1 MSPSSIRLTL
11 KRSYLAIICALLV
24 PVLVLFATIAGL
36 SFRYGGRIQN
46 IETANMLRET
56 AGEQLTK
63 EVWQIVSGNLSFADG
78 QQYVYMTR
86 IVNGIQALEASSNA
100 QSSQY
105 LQAAARATGTMKN
118 YFDVLGKQIAENRAV
133 AYRESVMEEINS
145 VARLIDEMLQ
155 NYIGEEI
162 VRIGELNRRIQ
173 TTTLA
178 MIIVSFALL
187 ALTGWY
193 ARKSYLH
200 VRRAIDGPIDALDQM
215 ASAIAAGNWD
225 ARTAMPQAEEF
236 RGLARHLNH
245 MASRLEHSVSEQLI
259 AEKNLQK
266 AEMRTL
272 QAQITP
278 HFLYNT
284 LDTIVWL
291 AEAERNQ
298 EVMDIT
304 MALTSFLRISL
315 SSGQD
320 FIPVAREIEHVK
332 SYLAI
337 QGTRYGSTMEYRIE
351 ADDSLAHMPVLK
363 LLLQPL
369 VENAIYH
376 GVRAKRGRGR
386 GCIVVRVRREAGDR
400 MTFSVSDNGIGIQPD
415 RLRALQAD
423 LSAGVCPA
431 TSSGGFGLYNVSQRI
446 RLYYGTGLQIT
457 SVYQEGTTISFTI
470 PCKEQDNVSN
480 LSGGR

>member
-1 MSPSSIRLTL
+1 MTPSSIRLTL
-11 KRSYLAIICALLV
+11 KRSYRTIICALLV
-24 PVLVLFATIAGL
+24 PVLMLLVTIVGL
-36 SFRYGGRIQN
+36 SFQYSRCIEN
-46 IETANMLRET
+46 IETANTLRET
-56 AGEQLTK
+56 IGDQITE
-63 EVWQIVSGNLSFADG
+63 EVWQIVSGNLAFEDG
-78 QQYVYMTR
+78 KQYAYMSR
-86 IVNGIQALEASSNA
+86 IVNGIQVLESSSSA

-105 LQAAARATGTMKN
+105 LQAAAPATETMKN
-118 YFDVLGKQIAENRAV
+118 YFDILGKQIAENRAV
-133 AYRESVMEEINS
+133 AYRESVMEEISS
-145 VARLIDEMLQ
+145 VAHLIDEILQ

-162 VRIGELNRRIQ
+162 VRIGELNRQIQ
-173 TTTLA
+173 STTFV
-178 MIIVSFALL
+178 MVIISFALL
-187 ALTGWY
+187 AMTGWY
-193 ARKSYLH
+193 AWKSYQH
-200 VRRAIDGPIDALDQM
+200 VQQAIDEPVDALDKM
-215 ASAIAAGNWD
+215 ASAIAVGDWD
-225 ARTAMPQAEEF
+225 ARTALPQVEEF

-245 MASRLEHSVSEQLI
+245 MASRLEHSVAEQLI

-320 FIPVAREIEHVK
+320 FIPVSREIEHVK

-337 QGTRYGSTMEYRIE
+337 QATRYGSTMEYRIE
-351 ADDSLAHMPVLK
+351 ADESLGNMQVLK

-369 VENAIYH
+369 VENAIYY

-386 GCIVVRVRREAGDR
+386 IVVSVQRTDKDQ
-400 MTFSVSDNGIGIQPD
+400 MTFSVSDNGIGIEPEK
-415 RLRALQAD
+415 LRALQAD
-423 LSAGVCPA
+423 LSAGVRPA
-431 TSSGGFGLYNVSQRI
+431 TQSGGFGLFNVSQRI
-446 RLYYGTGLQIT
+446 RLYYGTELQIT
-457 SVYQEGTTISFTI
+457 SVYWEGTTVSFTI
-470 PCKEQDNVSN
+470 PCKEQENVSYI
-480 LSGGR
+480 SGR

>member
-11 KRSYLAIICALLV
+11 KRSYRTIICALLV
-24 PVLVLFATIAGL
+24 PVLMLLVTIVGL
-36 SFRYGGRIQN
+36 SFRYSSCIQN
-46 IETANMLRET
+46 IETANTLRET
-56 AGEQLTK
+56 AGDQITE
-63 EVWQIVSGNLSFADG
+63 EVWQIVSGNLAFEDG
-78 QQYVYMTR
+78 QQYAYMSR
-86 IVNGIQALEASSNA
+86 IVNGIQVLESSSSA

-105 LQAAARATGTMKN
+105 LQAAARATETMKN
-118 YFDVLGKQIAENRAV
+118 YFDILGKHIAENRAV
-133 AYRESVMEEINS
+133 AYRESVMEEIGS

-162 VRIGELNRRIQ
+162 VRIGDLNRQIQ
-173 TTTLA
+173 STTFV
-178 MIIVSFALL
+178 MVIISFALL
-187 ALTGWY
+187 AMTGWY
-193 ARKSYLH
+193 ARQSYLH
-200 VRRAIDGPIDALDQM
+200 VQKAIDEPVDALDKM
-215 ASAIAAGNWD
+215 ASAIAAGDWD
-225 ARTAMPQAEEF
+225 ARTALPQVEEF

-245 MASRLEHSVSEQLI
+245 MASRLEHSVAEQLV

-320 FIPVAREIEHVK
+320 FIPVSREIEHVK

-337 QGTRYGSTMEYRIE
+337 QATRYGSTMEYRIE
-351 ADDSLAHMPVLK
+351 ADESLGNMQVLK

-376 GVRAKRGRGR
+376 GVRAKRGRG
-386 GCIVVRVRREAGDR
+386 CIVVSVQRTGEDQ
-400 MTFSVSDNGIGIQPD
+400 MTFSVSDNGIGIEPEK
-415 RLRALQAD
+415 LRALQAD
-423 LSAGVCPA
+423 LEAGVRPA
-431 TSSGGFGLYNVSQRI
+431 TQSGGFGLFNVSQRI

-457 SVYQEGTTISFTI
+457 SVYREGTTVSFTI
-470 PCKEQDNVSN
+470 PCKEQENVSYI
-480 LSGGR
+480 SGR

>member
-24 PVLVLFATIAGL
+24 PVLVLLATIAGL
-36 SFRYGGRIQN
+36 SLRYSSCIQN
-46 IETANMLRET
+46 IETANALRET
-56 AGEQLTK
+56 AGEQLTE
-63 EVWQIVSGNLSFADG
+63 EVWQIVSGNLDFADG
-78 QQYVYMTR
+78 RQYAYMTQ
-86 IVNGIQALEASSNA
+86 IVGGIQTLETSSNA
-100 QSSQY
+100 QSGQY

-133 AYRESVMEEINS
+133 AYRESVMEEISS
-145 VARLIDEMLQ
+145 VARLIDGMLQ
-155 NYIGEEI
+155 SYIGEEI
-162 VRIGELNRRIQ
+162 VRIGEINRQIQ
-173 TTTLA
+173 ATTFVMVL
-178 MIIVSFALL
+178 VSCGLL

-200 VRRAIDGPIDALDQM
+200 VRKAVDDPVVALDEM
-215 ASAIAAGNWD
+215 ASAIAAGDWK
-225 ARTAMPQAEEF
+225 ARTPLPQAEEF

-245 MASRLEHSVSEQLI
+245 MAGRLEQSVSEQLI

-337 QGTRYGSTMEYRIE
+337 QAIRYGSTMEYRME
-351 ADDSLAHMPVLK
+351 VDGSLGQMPVLK

-376 GVRAKRGRGR
+376 GVRAKRGRGT
-386 GCIVVRVRREAGDR
+386 IVVSVQRSGADR
-400 MTFSVSDNGIGIQPD
+400 MTFSVSDNGIGIGPEK
-415 RLRALQAD
+415 LRALQAG

-431 TSSGGFGLYNVSQRI
+431 TASGGFGLYNVSQRI
-446 RLYYGTGLQIT
+446 RLYYGAGLQIT
-457 SVYQEGTTISFTI
+457 SVYREGTTVSFTI
-470 PCKEQDNVSN
+470 PCKEQDNVSY
-480 LSGGR
+480 LSGR